1 MELQLRGTIATGQ
14 GVLDTGISDLE
25 YVDGP
30 NGPVL
35 ISVSGPE
42 GGLATYRLREDRLP
56 HSGDQ
61 ALHTTG
67 QVSGA
72 GHDLLVTDTGGT
84 VRLYATGFN
93 NDGIL
98 RYTLGTGGDLGGRA
112 VLRGADIGAAPAVA
126 AITAGGDLILADP
139 GQAGFSVHGTGGGSL
154 GTGYTVADTAAT
166 HADAIAAA
174 ATAGVGGTDI
184 VIVASQSEYGVT
196 AYTIGANEARAGDSI
211 GPAQGLGIMVPT
223 DIAIATTAQG
233 TYVIVASEPSNGES
247 GALSVMRLD
256 AQGGL
261 TPTDHVLDT
270 RDSRFGNVQ
279 KVATLTHDGHTYVV
293 AAGGDGGVTLFEL
306 MPDGRLVHI
315 DSFEGTIQAP
325 LGDVTALELAVIGD
339 ELQVFAATE
348 EDAGIA
354 VLRADLSQQ
363 GTVLVAGTGND
374 TLTGTGRDDILLDG
388 SGSDRLEGRGG
399 ADRYVLTP
407 DGQTDTIV
415 GFDPAQDILDL
426 SGLPFL
432 YDVARLDIV
441 STSYGARI
449 TYRGETI
456 ILRSANGQPLDPE
469 AVRGAVE
476 VAINR
481 SFSAPA
487 REIDGTTGADLLRG
501 DWGPD
506 TLIGNDGN
514 DTLEGHDGGDLLVGG
529 RGNDRILG
537 MDGGDILKGGRG
549 TDLLYGGEGADTLYG
564 GSGNDRLLGQNGGD
578 ALFGQGDD
586 DTVEGGN
593 GDDTLHGDLGN
604 DLLLGGAQNDR
615 LNGGDGADT
624 LRGDDG
630 DDTLAGDAGND
641 RLDGGTGND
650 SLEGGDGD
658 DRLFGQSGADTLRG
672 ENGNDSLRGQV
683 GNDRLFGGAGA
694 DTLRGDSGHDTLSGD
709 GGNDLLFGG
718 GWNDSLLGQT
728 GHDTLYGEAGN
739 DTLRGGDHNDRLH
752 GGEGHDYIT
761 GDTGNDELR
770 GDAGSD
776 SMYGGA
782 GADSLYGGAGR
793 DTLNGG
799 DGNDSIKGGGDADLL
814 IGGNGADYLHTQNGD
829 DIARGGDGGDTLI
842 GNNGED
848 TLFGDGGADSLK
860 GGFNWD
866 SLSGGDGNDTLLGQN
881 GNDTLD
887 GGRHDDSLRG
897 NNGNDVL
904 YGGGGYDI
912 LEGGY
917 GNDWL
922 DGGNGNDT
930 LIGIGG
936 ADTLI
941 GGGGDDIL
949 SGGNARDVFIFD
961 TDTNTGHDTITD
973 YQNGTDVIRLD
984 GGADYDDLT
993 IRRSGGDTVI
1003 SWDNG
1008 TITLEG
1014 VTGRIDEDDFLFG

>member
-126 AITAGGDLILADP
+126 AITEGGDLILADP

-174 ATAGVGGTDI
+174 ASARVGGTDI

-196 AYTIGANEARAGDSI
+196 AYTIGANAARAGDSI

-315 DSFEGTIQAP
+315 DSFEGTIQVP

-363 GTVLVAGTGND
+363 GTVLVAGSGND
-374 TLTGTGRDDILLDG
+374 TLTGTGRDDVLLDG

-399 ADRYVLTP
+399 ADRYVFTA

-415 GFDPAQDILDL
+415 GFDPAHDILDL

-650 SLEGGDGD
+650 
-658 DRLFGQSGADTLRG
+658 
-672 ENGNDSLRGQV
+672 
-683 GNDRLFGGAGA
+683 
-694 DTLRGDSGHDTLSGD
+694 
-709 GGNDLLFGG
+709 
-718 GWNDSLLGQT
+718 
-728 GHDTLYGEAGN
+728 
-739 DTLRGGDHNDRLH
+739 
-752 GGEGHDYIT
+752 
-761 GDTGNDELR
+761 ELR

-848 TLFGDGGADSLK
+848 TLFGNGGADSLK

-904 YGGGGYDI
+904 FGGGGYDI

-961 TDTNTGHDTITD
+961 TDTTTGHDTITD

-984 GGADYDDLT
+984 GGADYEDLT

-1014 VTGRIDEDDFLFG
+1014 VTGRIDEEDFLFG